1 MQVLEQIQNS
11 LLLRQ
16 WLVLSDVQKENKT
29 YAKQYVESL
38 EQLDALVKEN
48 PESKLGE
55 RLYYILKD
63 FVAQLTDW
71 EKEKKSSSA
80 AELYKRTWA
89 ICRNFVL
96 PMNPQ
101 RTELD
106 FAVRKVLVDLGIQLK
121 KKPRPRRAVRKTAE
135 EK

>member
-1 MQVLEQIQNS
+1 M
-11 LLLRQ
+11 
-16 WLVLSDVQKENKT
+16 
-29 YAKQYVESL
+29 ESL

-106 FAVRKVLVDLGIQLK
+106 FAVREVLVDLGIQLK